1 LLGHG
6 GKWGEERLNTPNCTG
21 PTHRGRT
28 NCRGG
33 ATFSGGRADMRSSF
47 GRIDDKMM
55 NVSPETNER
64 EAPGSLVCV
73 RCGASFRC
81 GILAGDAACWCAALP
96 ALPLDRLRPDM
107 SCLCPAC
114 LAEEIGHATA
124 LD

>member
-1 LLGHG
+1 
-6 GKWGEERLNTPNCTG
+6 
-21 PTHRGRT
+21 
-28 NCRGG
+28 
-33 ATFSGGRADMRSSF
+33 MRSSF

-55 NVSPETNER
+55 NVFPETNER

-81 GILAGDAACWCAALP
+81 GMLAGDAACWCAALP
-96 ALPLDRLRPDM
+96 RLPLDRLRPDM

-114 LAEEIGHATA
+114 LAEEIGHAAA